1 MVFTLTQDLI
11 AEPQPVG
18 WVRAAVARI
27 DSHSHDTHRDLYRR
41 LHSLECSPENDE

>member
-41 LHSLECSPENDE
+41 LRSLERNPDDE